1 MKKQEIFAEK
11 KELRRLD
18 VQHKLLE
25 EYEKPILGEIFNNG
39 VELSVL
45 DIGSNDGRKTVSL
58 FSDGRVKKVI
68 GLEYDECLAL
78 DAEKE
83 KKDDRFSFYS
93 MDVESDDFSSSLEG
107 IMKEKDIDGFDIIYM
122 SFILMHLSSP
132 GKVLAV
138 LRNYLKRS
146 GKLVVVEAD
155 DSRVTLSGERTPLLS
170 QFFNILDKDK
180 YSGNRSFGK
189 NIEKTLLD
197 AGYGDIS
204 LKCDSIDAAAD
215 EKEKRDMIYTVF
227 FSYLE
232 EDVKILLS
240 EEDRAEYRE
249 WEKWLKSNINELES
263 EITNGKGT
271 IRMGMKILTAGR
283 GR

>member
-1 MKKQEIFAEK
+1 MKRQEIFAEK

-25 EYEKPILGEIFNNG
+25 EYEKPVLGEIFNKG
-39 VELSVL
+39 SELSVL
-45 DIGSNDGRKTVSL
+45 DIGSNDGRKTVSF

-68 GLEYDECLAL
+68 GLEYDECLAVN
-78 DAEKE
+78 AEKE
-83 KKDDRFSFYS
+83 KRDDRFFFYS
-93 MDVESDDFSSSLEG
+93 MDVESDGFPSSLER
-107 IMKEKDIDGFDIIYM
+107 IMKEKNIDGFDIIYM
-122 SFILMHLSSP
+122 SFVLMHLSDPLKLLSI
-132 GKVLAV
+132 
-138 LRNYLKRS
+138 LRKYLKKN

-155 DSRVTLSGERTPLLS
+155 DSRVTLGEVRTPSLDTFLS
-170 QFFNILDKDK
+170 ILAEDR

-189 NIEKTLLD
+189 DLEKTLLS
-197 AGYGDIS
+197 AGYDDIT
-204 LKCDSIDAAAD
+204 LKCDSIVAEGD
-215 EKEKRDMIYTVF
+215 EKEKRGMIYTVF

-263 EITNGKGT
+263 GIKEGKGT